1 VTNVPVS
8 NIAVNKFYSMSPRLT
23 GVVGD
28 TEHVEV
34 AGGGA
39 EELVDGRSPPESSRR
54 KVSNCQDLRKTLAGS
69 FIFTKETKA

>member
-1 VTNVPVS
+1 
-8 NIAVNKFYSMSPRLT
+8 MSPRLT

-39 EELVDGRSPPESSRR
+39 EQLVDGRSPPESSRR
-54 KVSNCQDLRKTLAGS
+54 KVSNCQDLRNFQLNAVSSSTLSNDDKTILK
-69 FIFTKETKA
+69 IK